1 MHIFLCLAQVDI
13 FIAGVGTGGTVSG
26 VGKFLKEQNPN
37 IKVRPQPPAALPLV
51 LAGLA
56 PPRSLGRCPGRLPWH
71 RPGIRCQGES
81 P

>member
-51 LAGLA
+51 
-56 PPRSLGRCPGRLPWH
+56 PWSLGRFPGRLPWH